1 MQTQEKLRGRLNV
14 LLEELK
20 EEGKDVELPAGIT
33 ATVTQ
38 IRDGERDETT
48 RAFGFDTRLL
58 TAMFIKGR
66 PWTISSPLLRQ
77 RLGSSAGAVGKGKF
91 PCGRLENNKATSNDQ
106 T

>member
-20 EEGKDVELPAGIT
+20 EEGKDEELPAGIT

-38 IRDGERDETT
+38 IRDGERNETT
-48 RAFGFDTRLL
+48 HAFGFDTRLL

-66 PWTISSPLLRQ
+66 PLTISSPLLHQ
-77 RLGSSAGAVGKGKF
+77 RLGSSAGAVGKGTF
-91 PCGRLENNKATSNDQ
+91 PCGWLENNKATSNDQ